1 MALAPAD
8 LDPLRTIV
16 VCDDHHYLRDAVI
29 SVLATLPRFR
39 IVGTASTGKTC
50 LRRVRD
56 LRPDVLILDVSMPSG
71 GPDLAK
77 AAKELNPAMHIVVFS
92 GRQDE
97 RTRTAM
103 LAAGADQYVV
113 KTGRLQ
119 PLIAALDLAV
129 AAVQELHSK
138 QS

>member
-1 MALAPAD
+1 
-8 LDPLRTIV
+8 
-16 VCDDHHYLRDAVI
+16 
-29 SVLATLPRFR
+29 
-39 IVGTASTGKTC
+39 
-50 LRRVRD
+50 
-56 LRPDVLILDVSMPSG
+56 VLILDVSMPSG